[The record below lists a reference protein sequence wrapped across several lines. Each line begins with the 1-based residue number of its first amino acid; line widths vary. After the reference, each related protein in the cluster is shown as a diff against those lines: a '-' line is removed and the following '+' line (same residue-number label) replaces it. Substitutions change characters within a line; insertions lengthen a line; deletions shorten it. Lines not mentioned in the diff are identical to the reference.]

1 MLEPGLHAQG
11 KTAQAAEAMREAKL
25 QIMIMG
31 ISELGGSGKFIL
43 RTGETIV
50 YSGRDDEGSLTN
62 TAWPSC

>member
-25 QIMIMG
+25 QIMG
-31 ISELGGSGKFIL
+31 ISELGGSEKFIL

-50 YSGRDDEGSLTN
+50 YSGRDKEGSLTN